1 MDFGNISRMITLIII
16 TISGIHYNYDFIGL
30 CTLLNTSVVKNLFQ
44 IIFFNQLQHVLLTKW
59 SVITVN

>member
-1 MDFGNISRMITLIII
+1 MDFGNISRMMTLIII

-30 CTLLNTSVVKNLFQ
+30 CTLFYTSVVKKLFQ
-44 IIFFNQLQHVLLTKW
+44 IILFNHLQHVLLTKW